1 MYEILHAQAPQ
12 EELDFYLSYAR
23 PGDAI
28 LEALCGSGRF
38 FLPFFERGFDIQGMD
53 ASPDMLAKLRK
64 KCPNAPAVC
73 ADIAAYTPDRAYD
86 YIFISSG
93 SVSLFTDLALCRRIL
108 AQLKSWLAPGGKLVF
123 AVETVADRCPDD
135 TDYREAVAVPMQ
147 GGHRIVLRT
156 KNHYDPATQ
165 TQYAPGS
172 MSSMQGMTCWN
183 GNSWISKRTSTVSA
197 RWRRS
202 LPGWTLPPCTPMSR
216 STSILLWTIPA
227 KCSCS
232 NAASKALPHQKKTSR
247 RMSFLCL
254 SFVALRRLGHER
266 RRSENAAMRR
276 IDILSMIEPGE
287 RLREHVF

>member
-1 MYEILHAQAPQ
+1 MSEPKNSYGRLCTEIYEILHAQAPQ

-38 FLPFFERGFDIQGMD
+38 LLPFFERGFDIQGMD

-135 TDYREAVAVPMQ
+135 ADYREAVAVPMQ
-147 GGHRIVLRT
+147 GGRRIVLRT

-165 TQYAPGS
+165 TQYSPGFYELYAGDDLLEREFMDFQTHLYRFGEMEAILAGLDFAAVCTYAS
-172 MSSMQGMTCWN
+172 FDKHPAVDDSSEMFLFEC
-183 GNSWISKRTSTVSA
+183 
-197 RWRRS
+197 S
-202 LPGWTLPPCTPMSR
+202 L
-216 STSILLWTIPA
+216 
-227 KCSCS
+227 
-232 NAASKALPHQKKTSR
+232 
-247 RMSFLCL
+247 
-254 SFVALRRLGHER
+254 
-266 RRSENAAMRR
+266 
-276 IDILSMIEPGE
+276 
-287 RLREHVF
+287 